1 MERKSLVLLGL
12 GLIIIVAAIGAGCTN
27 APATNATP
35 AQTTVHTQETLRA
48 PAPLAAADALK
59 AVAPGIQAELDRLDR
74 ATATAATALAST
86 GMTGNETRHILSRLA
101 LVSPAAIDATAVSK
115 DGVMLTVEPAEY
127 ASAEGADISD
137 QEQIRRLRS
146 TQQPVMSRVFET
158 VEGVNAT
165 DLEHPVF
172 APSGAYNG
180 SASLLFRPTVLLT
193 IAVQEAL
200 AGRSAEIFVMDTDG
214 LMLYDRDAAEVGR
227 YAFSDPM
234 YAGNAE
240 LLAVAK
246 RMQTEPE
253 GTGSYTFAAEGSSTP
268 VRKEVAWTS
277 VGLHGTDWRVVAV
290 NATPSA

>member
-1 MERKSLVLLGL
+1 VQTQGSLRVQVTL
-12 GLIIIVAAIGAGCTN
+12 
-27 APATNATP
+27 AP
-35 AQTTVHTQETLRA
+35 
-48 PAPLAAADALK
+48 ADALD
-59 AVAPGIQAELDRLDR
+59 AVASRIQSALDLVDN
-74 ATATAATALAST
+74 ATAEAATALGRT
-86 GMTGNETRHILSRLA
+86 DMTGSETRRVLSKLA

-115 DGVMLTVEPAEY
+115 DGVMLTVEPVEY

-137 QEQIRRLRS
+137 QEQVQRLHT
-146 TQQPVMSRVFET
+146 TQKPVMSGVFST
-158 VEGVNAT
+158 VECVNAT

-172 APSGAYNG
+172 VPSGAFNG

-246 RMQTEPE
+246 RMAAEPE
-253 GTGSYTFAAEGSSTP
+253 GTGAYTFAAEGSSTP
-268 VRKEVAWTS
+268 VKKEVAWTS
-277 VGLHGTDWRVVAV
+277 VGLHGTEWRVVAS
-290 NATPSA
+290 NATAPA